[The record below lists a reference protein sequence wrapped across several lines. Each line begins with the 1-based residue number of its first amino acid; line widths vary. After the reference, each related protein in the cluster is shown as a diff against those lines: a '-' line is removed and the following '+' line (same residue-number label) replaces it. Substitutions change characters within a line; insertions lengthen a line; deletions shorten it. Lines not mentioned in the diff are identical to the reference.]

1 MKCAKCGFENAAGVA
16 FCGRCGTSLA
26 AAGQG
31 TPDSPTLTIETP
43 KPVFPPGRLL
53 AGRFEVIEEIGTGG
67 MGTVYRVLDRKVGE
81 EMALKVLKP
90 EVAASPAIVERFKNE
105 LRLARRISHKNVCRL
120 YELHEE
126 AGTYFITMEYVRGE
140 DLKTRIHRDG
150 RLSARD
156 TLTLACQIAEGLAE
170 AHRLGVIHRDLKPQ
184 NIMIDPQGNVRIMDF
199 GIARQLAGPDLT
211 AAGMLVGTPH
221 YMSPE
226 QAAGETVD
234 ARTDIYSLGAI
245 LFEMVTGQPPFEGA
259 TGLAVAM
266 KHRTEPARHPREL
279 NAEVPEELDR
289 LILKCL
295 AKKREERY
303 QGAGELLSEVARI
316 GEGISVTGPVASTSS
331 AAAAAAA
338 IPKPVP
344 APTAAPRSTTAMSEN
359 EPERSRSIAVLPFKD
374 MSPQRDQDYLCEGL
388 AEELINALA
397 QVKGL
402 KVAART
408 SAFSFKGK
416 EVDIREIGRQLNVG
430 AILEGS
436 VQKSGNHLRVTTQLI
451 SVADGYHLWSD
462 RFDRNIKDVFS
473 VQDEISMAV
482 VEKLKVELLEGE
494 KERVTKRHTRDEKAY
509 ELYLKGRYHWNRRSP
524 KDMVMAVD
532 YFQRSIDRDSR
543 YAPPYVGI
551 ADVFNMLAEFGFV
564 APHEAYLKS
573 RSLLRKA
580 QEIDASLSEVF
591 SSLALITYCYD
602 WDLPAAAEL
611 ARRAIELNPQN
622 IWAHLAWAEIAGVRG
637 LMDEALDQARKA
649 FEIDP
654 LSPMSQALY
663 GIILGGMGRAEESR
677 AWLDKVLAME
687 PDNPMF
693 QLWTGLMYQSRPAA
707 PEVAIEHFRKA
718 ADLGASGAY
727 GYLGMAYGAA
737 GREEEAWECLKKLER
752 IEREP
757 FVPFPIRL
765 LFSLKPGLRHFHS
778 FKKKYCPSYLKALV
792 YLGLNKPDEALS
804 ELEKSSQARDYL
816 LPVTLLILLNR
827 LEAPGA
833 AECVASPRFQALL
846 AKIKYN

>member
-1 MKCAKCGFENAAGVA
+1 MKCPKCGLENVAGVA
-16 FCGRCGTSLA
+16 FCGRCGARLDSAVKDGA
-26 AAGQG
+26 A
-31 TPDSPTLTIETP
+31 SPTLTIETP
-43 KPVFPPGRLL
+43 KPAFPPGRVL

-90 EVAASPAIVERFKNE
+90 EVAATPAIVERFKNE

-126 AGTYFITMEYVRGE
+126 ARIHFITMEFVRGE
-140 DLKTRIHRDG
+140 DLMTRIRRDG
-150 RLSARD
+150 PLSARNALD
-156 TLTLACQIAEGLAE
+156 LAGQIAEGLAE

-184 NIMIDPQGNVRIMDF
+184 NIMIDDQGKVRIMDF
-199 GIARQLAGPDLT
+199 GIARQLSGPDLT
-211 AAGMLVGTPH
+211 AADMIVGTPH

-226 QAAGETVD
+226 QAAGETLD
-234 ARTDIYSLGAI
+234 ARTDIYSVGAI
-245 LFEMVTGQPPFEGA
+245 LFEMVTGRPPFEGP

-266 KHRTEPARHPREL
+266 KHRAELPRHPREL
-279 NAEVPEELDR
+279 NAEVPEEIDR

-295 AKKREERY
+295 AKKKEDRY
-303 QGAGELLSEVARI
+303 QSAKELLAALSRLDEGTAPSAPVIQPKITATLSAGERGFI
-316 GEGISVTGPVASTSS
+316 DSV
-331 AAAAAAA
+331 
-338 IPKPVP
+338 
-344 APTAAPRSTTAMSEN
+344 
-359 EPERSRSIAVLPFKD
+359 AVLPFKD
-374 MSPQRDQDYLCEGL
+374 MSPQHDQDYLCEGL

-416 EVDIREIGRQLNVG
+416 EADVREIGRQLNVG

-436 VQKSGNHLRVTTQLI
+436 VQKSGNRLRVTTQLI
-451 SVADGYHLWSD
+451 GIADGYHLWSD

-532 YFQRSIDRDSR
+532 YFQRSIDRDSH

-551 ADVFNMLAEFGFV
+551 ADVFNMLAEFAFV

-573 RSLLRKA
+573 RSLLRRA
-580 QEIDASLSEVF
+580 REIDDSLSEVF

-622 IWAHLAWAEIAGVRG
+622 IWAHLTWAEITAVRG
-637 LMDEALDQARKA
+637 RMDEALDQARKG

-654 LSPMSQALY
+654 LSPMYQALY
-663 GIILGGMGRAEESR
+663 GVILGSMGRTEEGR
-677 AWLDKVLAME
+677 AWLIKILAME

-693 QLWTGLMYQSRPAA
+693 HLWAGMLHLSRPAI
-707 PEVAIEHFRKA
+707 PEKAIEHLQKA
-718 ADLGASGAY
+718 ANLGASGAY
-727 GYLGMAYGAA
+727 GYLGMAQALA
-737 GREEEAWECLKKLER
+737 GHKEEAWKCLKKLEK

-757 FVPFPIRL
+757 FVPFPLRL
-765 LFSLKPGLRHFHS
+765 LLFLKPGLRHFRS
-778 FKKKYCPSYLKALV
+778 FKKKYCPPYLKALI

-804 ELEKSSQARDYL
+804 ELEKSSEARDYL
-816 LPVTLLILLNR
+816 LPVTLPVLLN
-827 LEAPGA
+827 LFDAPGV
-833 AECVASPRFQALL
+833 AETVASPRYQALL
-846 AKIKYN
+846 ARIKYN

>member
-1 MKCAKCGFENAAGVA
+1 MKCPKCGLENVAGVA
-16 FCGRCGTSLA
+16 FCGRCGARLDSA
-26 AAGQG
+26 VKDGPA
-31 TPDSPTLTIETP
+31 SPTLTIETP
-43 KPVFPPGRLL
+43 KPAFPPGRVL

-90 EVAASPAIVERFKNE
+90 EVAATPAIVERFKNE

-126 AGTYFITMEYVRGE
+126 ARIHFITMEFVRGE
-140 DLKTRIHRDG
+140 DLMTRIRRDG
-150 RLSARD
+150 PLSARNALD
-156 TLTLACQIAEGLAE
+156 LAGQIAEGLAE

-184 NIMIDPQGNVRIMDF
+184 NIMIDDQGKVRIMDF
-199 GIARQLAGPDLT
+199 GIARQLSGPDLT
-211 AAGMLVGTPH
+211 AADMIVGTPH

-226 QAAGETVD
+226 QAAGETLD
-234 ARTDIYSLGAI
+234 ARTDIYSVGAI
-245 LFEMVTGQPPFEGA
+245 LFEMVTGRPPFEGP

-266 KHRTEPARHPREL
+266 KHRAELPRHPREL
-279 NAEVPEELDR
+279 NAEVPEEIDR

-295 AKKREERY
+295 AKKKEDRY
-303 QGAGELLSEVARI
+303 QSAKELLAALSRLDEGTAPSAPVIQPKITATLSAGERGFI
-316 GEGISVTGPVASTSS
+316 DSV
-331 AAAAAAA
+331 
-338 IPKPVP
+338 
-344 APTAAPRSTTAMSEN
+344 
-359 EPERSRSIAVLPFKD
+359 AVLPFKD
-374 MSPQRDQDYLCEGL
+374 MSPQHDQDYLCEGL

-416 EVDIREIGRQLNVG
+416 EADVREIGRQLNVG

-436 VQKSGNHLRVTTQLI
+436 VQKSGNRLRVTTQLI
-451 SVADGYHLWSD
+451 GIADGYHLWSD

-532 YFQRSIDRDSR
+532 YFQRSIDRDSH

-551 ADVFNMLAEFGFV
+551 ADVFNMLAEFAFV

-573 RSLLRKA
+573 RSLLRRA
-580 QEIDASLSEVF
+580 REIDDSLSEVF

-622 IWAHLAWAEIAGVRG
+622 IWAHLTWAEITAVRG
-637 LMDEALDQARKA
+637 RMDEALDQARKG

-654 LSPMSQALY
+654 LSPMYQALY
-663 GIILGGMGRAEESR
+663 GVILGSMGRTEEGR
-677 AWLDKVLAME
+677 AWLIKILAME

-693 QLWTGLMYQSRPAA
+693 HLWAGMLHLSRPAI
-707 PEVAIEHFRKA
+707 PEKAIEHLQKA
-718 ADLGASGAY
+718 ANLGASGAY
-727 GYLGMAYGAA
+727 GYLGMAQALA
-737 GREEEAWECLKKLER
+737 GHKEEAWKCLKKLEK

-757 FVPFPIRL
+757 FVPFPLRL
-765 LFSLKPGLRHFHS
+765 LLFLKPGLRHFRS
-778 FKKKYCPSYLKALV
+778 FKKKYCPPYLKALI

-804 ELEKSSQARDYL
+804 ELEKSSEARDYL
-816 LPVTLLILLNR
+816 LPVTLPVLLN
-827 LEAPGA
+827 LFDAPGV
-833 AECVASPRFQALL
+833 AETVASPRYQALL
-846 AKIKYN
+846 ARIKYN